1 MLLEDKIEIKID
13 KIEYLGLENSNNPQ
27 VRVNLKDSIDDI
39 TVDKGKITIITSR
52 TLECVPKCMF
62 NIYTSFIINRFIDP
76 TTEKVNVDTI
86 KSDIN
91 KNPNKYIGPAFS
103 LASSI
108 ISSLIS
114 ASGNLPIITPP
125 NFTKNTKKDV

>member
-39 TVDKGKITIITSR
+39 SIDKGKITIITSR

-62 NIYTSFIINRFIDP
+62 NIFTSFIINRFIDP
-76 TTEKVNVDTI
+76 TKEKI
-86 KSDIN
+86 EIN
-91 KNPNKYIGPAFS
+91 HKMMESIYIQMRVC
-103 LASSI
+103 L
-108 ISSLIS
+108 L
-114 ASGNLPIITPP
+114 
-125 NFTKNTKKDV
+125 